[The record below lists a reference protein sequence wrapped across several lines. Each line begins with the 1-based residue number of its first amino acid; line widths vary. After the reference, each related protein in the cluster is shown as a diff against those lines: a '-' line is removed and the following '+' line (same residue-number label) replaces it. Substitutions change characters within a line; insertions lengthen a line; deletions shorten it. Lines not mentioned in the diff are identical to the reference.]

1 MTIELQITTKMQ
13 HFMAK
18 MPKKILRRG
27 HGPLPKAQTPLP
39 MGRETPLPH
48 TPVTPPLQRLS
59 ENAFGVRTPLVTV
72 LQFIGPIRT
81 IVHNKS
87 RTSPLRR
94 TEILLFATEF
104 E

>member
-1 MTIELQITTKMQ
+1 
-13 HFMAK
+13 MA
-18 MPKKILRRG
+18 PSPRPR
-27 HGPLPKAQTPLP
+27 PLSQWGGKH
-39 MGRETPLPH
+39 PLPH

-59 ENAFGVRTPLVTV
+59 ENAFGVRTPVVTV